1 MQCRVN
7 GVMINDTPW
16 FLTNDPTLQTHAI
29 MIDIGDS
36 DVDNDKLNL
45 TLSLKGV
52 TSYQPVHNPT
62 KEEW

>member
-1 MQCRVN
+1 
-7 GVMINDTPW
+7 
-16 FLTNDPTLQTHAI
+16 

-36 DVDNDKLNL
+36 DVDNEKLNL